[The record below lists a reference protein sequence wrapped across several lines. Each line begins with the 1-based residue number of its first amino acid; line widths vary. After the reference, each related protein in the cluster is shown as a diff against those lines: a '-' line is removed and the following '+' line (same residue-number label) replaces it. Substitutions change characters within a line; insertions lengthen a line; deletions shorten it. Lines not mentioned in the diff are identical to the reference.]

1 MKFLKK
7 DINRRLL
14 VLIVFFLVI
23 FIGFTVYYE
32 YTIKKVLNAKSQT
45 DDLLIGVTGNSILQK
60 LNQTDK
66 LKEIAL
72 LDKAVLE
79 NKYTQLL
86 SQNENLKK
94 EKENLEQQ
102 IIVLK
107 SEIEYNDVK
116 LDGPVAQFRLIQD
129 KNQQIS
135 ELNKII
141 DSICSKLKNSSVFIK
156 ECS

>member
-1 MKFLKK
+1 M
-7 DINRRLL
+7 
-14 VLIVFFLVI
+14 IVFFLVI

-32 YTIKKVLNAKSQT
+32 YAIRKILNAKSQT
-45 DDLLIGVTGNSILQK
+45 DELLGGLTGNSILQK

-79 NKYTQLL
+79 DKYNQM
-86 SQNENLKK
+86 SAQNENLKK
-94 EKENLEQQ
+94 ERDNLEQQ

-107 SEIEYNDVK
+107 SEIEYNKVK
-116 LDGPVAQFRLIQD
+116 LEGPVVQFRLIQD
-129 KNQQIS
+129 KNGQIS
-135 ELNKII
+135 ELKKII
-141 DSICSKLKNSSVFIK
+141 DSICAKINNTISIK

>member
-1 MKFLKK
+1 MS
-7 DINRRLL
+7 
-14 VLIVFFLVI
+14 
-23 FIGFTVYYE
+23 
-32 YTIKKVLNAKSQT
+32 A
-45 DDLLIGVTGNSILQK
+45 
-60 LNQTDK
+60 
-66 LKEIAL
+66 
-72 LDKAVLE
+72 
-79 NKYTQLL
+79 
-86 SQNENLKK
+86 QNENLKK

-135 ELNKII
+135 ELKMII
-141 DSICSKLKNSSVFIK
+141 VSICSKLNSSSVFVK

>member
-1 MKFLKK
+1 MNFLKK

-32 YTIKKVLNAKSQT
+32 YAIRKILNAKSQT
-45 DDLLIGVTGNSILQK
+45 DELLGGLAGNLILQK

-79 NKYTQLL
+79 DKYNQLS

-94 EKENLEQQ
+94 EKDNLQQQ

-107 SEIEYNDVK
+107 SEIEYNKVK
-116 LDGPVAQFRLIQD
+116 LEGPVVQFRMIQD
-129 KNQQIS
+129 KNQQIA
-135 ELNKII
+135 ELKKII
-141 DSICSKLKNSSVFIK
+141 DLICSKINNTVYLK

>member
-1 MKFLKK
+1 MNFLKK

-14 VLIVFFLVI
+14 VLIIFFLVI

-32 YTIKKVLNAKSQT
+32 YTIKAVLKAKGTT
-45 DDLLIGVTGNSILQK
+45 DDLLGELGSRSILQK

-66 LKEIAL
+66 LNEIAL

-79 NKYTQLL
+79 DKYAQL
-86 SQNENLKK
+86 SIQNENLKK
-94 EKENLEQQ
+94 ERDSLQQQ

-107 SEIEYNDVK
+107 SEIEYNNVK
-116 LDGPVAQFRLIQD
+116 IDGPVAQFRLIQD

-135 ELNKII
+135 ELKKII

>member
-1 MKFLKK
+1 MNFLKK

-32 YTIKKVLNAKSQT
+32 HTIRKVLSAKGQT
-45 DDLLIGVTGNSILQK
+45 DDLLGGLIGNSMLEK

-79 NKYTQLL
+79 DKFSQIL

-94 EKENLEQQ
+94 ERDNLQQQ
-102 IIVLK
+102 ILVLK

-116 LDGPVAQFRLIQD
+116 LDGPVAQFRLIQE
-129 KNQQIS
+129 KNQQILQLKKTI
-135 ELNKII
+135 EL
-141 DSICSKLKNSSVFIK
+141 ICSKLNNTIFVK

>member
-45 DDLLIGVTGNSILQK
+45 DDLLVGVTGNSLLQK

-79 NKYTQLL
+79 DKYNQL
-86 SQNENLKK
+86 SAQNENLKK
-94 EKENLEQQ
+94 EKENLEQE

-116 LDGPVAQFRLIQD
+116 MDGPVEQFRLIQNRN
-129 KNQQIS
+129 KQIS
-135 ELNKII
+135 ELKKII
-141 DSICSKLKNSSVFIK
+141 DSICSRLNSSSVFIK

>member
-1 MKFLKK
+1 MNFLKK

-32 YTIKKVLNAKSQT
+32 YTIRKVLNAKSQT
-45 DDLLIGVTGNSILQK
+45 DGLLGGLTGNSILAK

-79 NKYTQLL
+79 DKFNQILA
-86 SQNENLKK
+86 QNENLKK
-94 EKENLEQQ
+94 ERDNLQQQ
-102 IIVLK
+102 ILVLK
-107 SEIEYNDVK
+107 SEIEYNNVK
-116 LDGPVAQFRLIQD
+116 LDGPVAQFRLIQE
-129 KNQQIS
+129 KNQVILQLKKTV
-135 ELNKII
+135 EM
-141 DSICSKLKNSSVFIK
+141 ICSKINNTLSVR

>member
-1 MKFLKK
+1 MLS
-7 DINRRLL
+7 
-14 VLIVFFLVI
+14 
-23 FIGFTVYYE
+23 
-32 YTIKKVLNAKSQT
+32 AKSQT
-45 DDLLIGVTGNSILQK
+45 DDLLVGVTGNSLLQK
-60 LNQTDK
+60 LNQTGK
-66 LKEIAL
+66 LNEIAM

-79 NKYTQLL
+79 NKYNQLAA
-86 SQNENLKK
+86 QNDNLKK

-102 IIVLK
+102 TIVLK

-135 ELNKII
+135 ELKKII
-141 DSICSKLKNSSVFIK
+141 DSICSKLKNSSVFIR

>member
-1 MKFLKK
+1 MNFLKK

-14 VLIVFFLVI
+14 VLIIFFLVI

-32 YTIKKVLNAKSQT
+32 YTIRAVLKAKGTT
-45 DDLLIGVTGNSILQK
+45 DDLLGELGSRSIIQK

-79 NKYTQLL
+79 DKYSQLTA
-86 SQNENLKK
+86 QNENLR
-94 EKENLEQQ
+94 KENDNLQQ
-102 IIVLK
+102 EILLLK
-107 SEIEYNDVK
+107 SEIEYNNVK

-135 ELNKII
+135 ELRKIV

-156 ECS
+156 ECG

>member
-1 MKFLKK
+1 MNFLKK

-32 YTIKKVLNAKSQT
+32 YTIKKVLSAKSQT
-45 DDLLIGVTGNSILQK
+45 DDLLLGVTGNSLLQK
-60 LNQTDK
+60 LNQTGK
-66 LKEIAL
+66 LNEIAM

-79 NKYTQLL
+79 NKYNQLAA
-86 SQNENLKK
+86 QNDNLKK

-102 IIVLK
+102 TIVLK

-135 ELNKII
+135 ELKKII
-141 DSICSKLKNSSVFIK
+141 DSICSKLKNSSVFIR

>member
-1 MKFLKK
+1 M
-7 DINRRLL
+7 
-14 VLIVFFLVI
+14 IVFFLVI

>member
-135 ELNKII
+135 KLKRVIQ
-141 DSICSKLKNSSVFIK
+141 SICLKINNTIFIK
-156 ECS
+156 ECD

>member
-1 MKFLKK
+1 MNFLKK

-32 YTIKKVLNAKSQT
+32 YTIKKVLSAKSQT
-45 DDLLIGVTGNSILQK
+45 DDLLVGVTGNYLLQK
-60 LNQTDK
+60 LNQTGK
-66 LKEIAL
+66 LNEIAM

-79 NKYTQLL
+79 NKYNQLAA
-86 SQNENLKK
+86 QNDNLKK

-102 IIVLK
+102 TIVLK

-135 ELNKII
+135 ELKKII
-141 DSICSKLKNSSVFIK
+141 DSICSKLKNSSVFIR

>member
-7 DINRRLL
+7 DINSRLL

-32 YTIKKVLNAKSQT
+32 YTIKKVLGAKSQT
-45 DDLLIGVTGNSILQK
+45 DDLLVGVTGNSLLQK

-79 NKYTQLL
+79 DKYNQM
-86 SQNENLKK
+86 SAQNENMKK
-94 EKENLEQQ
+94 ENDNLQQQ
-102 IIVLK
+102 ILLLK

-116 LDGPVAQFRLIQD
+116 LDGPVAQFRLIQE
-129 KNQQIS
+129 KNRQIS

-141 DSICSKLKNSSVFIK
+141 NSVCSKLKNSSVFFK
-156 ECS
+156 ECG

>member
-32 YTIKKVLNAKSQT
+32 YTIKKVLSAKSQT
-45 DDLLIGVTGNSILQK
+45 DGLLVGVTGNSLLQK
-60 LNQTDK
+60 LNQTGK
-66 LKEIAL
+66 LNEIAM

-79 NKYTQLL
+79 DKYNQM
-86 SQNENLKK
+86 SAQNENLKK

-135 ELNKII
+135 ELKKII
-141 DSICSKLKNSSVFIK
+141 DSICSRLNSSSVFIK